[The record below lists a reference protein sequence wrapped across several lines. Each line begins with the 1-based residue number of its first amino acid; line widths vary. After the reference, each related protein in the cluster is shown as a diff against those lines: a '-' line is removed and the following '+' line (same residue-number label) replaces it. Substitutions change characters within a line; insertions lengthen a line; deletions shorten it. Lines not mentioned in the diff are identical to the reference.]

1 VAIDKFYKDSF
12 TLTLSNMVTGI
23 ISFIFSI
30 VLSRK
35 LGAEGLGLYGLIMP
49 IYSLLLCITSDGLI
63 TAVSKVTAIYFN
75 RRDIKNLNRTIHTVL
90 VFVFFTSFNVA
101 LIAFFLRK
109 GIAAWLVRDLRAE
122 TAIQCLCPAV
132 LFVPLSAVIKGYFYG
147 LGKYMVTSSIDIV
160 EKILRVVI
168 LLGVIAIVKPTS
180 VDKTV
185 AIAYTAL
192 AVGEFVSMTM
202 LYTGY
207 RIQRSKL
214 IPVTGKNISRIQLLF
229 DVLVISVPLGL
240 NGILSSI
247 LSALSALML
256 PRRLVAAGLTYS
268 EALAAIGKFG
278 GMALNISSLPSI
290 IIGSMLTVLVPE
302 LSLNISRK
310 DFWSAEDRI
319 GQVLKLSLAVG
330 IATASI
336 CLSLPETLGYLFYQ
350 RNDLGNMIRFASF
363 ICLINFVSSPTFGI
377 LNALGKQNILLRN
390 STLISLENLFLTFIF
405 ASIPKLNIYGYGIS
419 IIITSV
425 TALIANTREIRKI
438 CSFTIEMQDIV
449 TLLLTG
455 VAAYL
460 IAITLNSILIGLS
473 PVIRTVAVVVA
484 CFSTVF
490 GLGGISFSVK

>member
-1 VAIDKFYKDSF
+1 MAIDKFYKDSF

-63 TAVSKVTAIYFN
+63 TAVSKITALYFS
-75 RRDIKNLNRTIHTVL
+75 RRDIKNLNRTLHTVL
-90 VFVFFTSFNVA
+90 VFVFFSAFNVA
-101 LIAFFLRK
+101 LIALLLRK
-109 GIAAWLVRDLRAE
+109 GIAAYLVRDLRAE
-122 TAIQCLCPAV
+122 TAIKCLCPAV

-160 EKILRVVI
+160 EKLLRVVI
-168 LLGVIAIVKPTS
+168 LLSVISICKPVN

-185 AIAYTAL
+185 AIAYLAL
-192 AVGEFVSMTM
+192 AVGELVSMTM
-202 LYTGY
+202 LFASYK
-207 RIQRSKL
+207 IQRSK
-214 IPVTGKNISRIQLLF
+214 IKPVTGKSKSRIQLLF

-247 LSALSALML
+247 LSAVSALML

-268 EALAAIGKFG
+268 GALSAIGKFS
-278 GMALNISSLPSI
+278 GMALNISYLPSI

-302 LSLNISRK
+302 LSLNMSRK
-310 DFWSAEDRI
+310 DFWSAEERI
-319 GQVLKLSLAVG
+319 AQVLKLSFAVG
-330 IATASI
+330 IATAAI

-350 RNDLGNMIRFASF
+350 RNDLGNMIRFSSL
-363 ICLINFVSSPTFGI
+363 ICLFSFVSSPTFGI

-390 STLISLENLFLTFIF
+390 STIISLEGLFLTFIF
-405 ASIPKLNIYGYGIS
+405 ASIPRLNIYGYGLS

-425 TALIANTREIRKI
+425 TALIINIREIKKI
-438 CSFTIEMQDIV
+438 CEFNFEIQDII

-460 IAITLNSILIGLS
+460 IAITLNSILIGIA
-473 PVIRTVAVVVA
+473 PVIRALVIILA

-490 GLGGISFSVK
+490 GLGGISFSVR